1 MLFHMLALE
10 SKKISSYLMIN
21 KQALGLWKDYYS
33 KKKMLHHSLNERKII
48 FFDIILILKLF
59 LNMKRNLYEKCSQIS
74 QEITLDNK
82 KL

>member
-1 MLFHMLALE
+1 MLALE

-48 FFDIILILKLF
+48 IFDIILILKLF

-74 QEITLDNK
+74 QEITLGNK